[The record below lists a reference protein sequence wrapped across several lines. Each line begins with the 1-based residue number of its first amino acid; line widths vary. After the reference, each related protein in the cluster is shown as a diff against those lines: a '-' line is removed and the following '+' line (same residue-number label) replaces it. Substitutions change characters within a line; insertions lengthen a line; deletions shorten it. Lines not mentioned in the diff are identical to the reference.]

1 MRFSLGCRLAYQVAA
16 PTPFLFNVEAAGFG
30 QQRILSERLTIAG
43 DPPYETYTQPET
55 SNRLVRLIA
64 QPGALTL
71 SYDAEVELD
80 AYVAEP
86 ASVDAIPA
94 EQLPF
99 AVLPHLNPS
108 RFCPS
113 DKLAAFAHAE
123 FDGPE
128 SGHERVARICNWI
141 YERTKYRPG
150 SSDAMTSAIDTMID
164 RAGVC
169 RDFAHLGVTLCR
181 ALGIPARFVSCY
193 AWQLDPPDFHAVFE
207 AYLGGRWYLFDPTR
221 QASLDGLVRI
231 GCGRDAADVS
241 FATIHGQVEPTDM
254 QVRIRAHD
262 EKATLDHR
270 TAMAVSTSAE

>member
-1 MRFSLGCRLAYQVAA
+1 MRFSLGCRLAYEVAE
-16 PTPFLFNVEAAGFG
+16 PTTFIFNVQAASFDR
-30 QQRILSERLTIAG
+30 QRVLSERLAIDG
-43 DPPYETYTQPET
+43 DVPYETFVQPET
-55 SNRLVRLIA
+55 SNRLVRLVA
-64 QPGALTL
+64 PAGRLAL

-80 AYVAEP
+80 IYVADP
-86 ASVDAIPA
+86 ASVDRIAID
-94 EQLPF
+94 QLPMT
-99 AVLPHLNPS
+99 VLPYLNPS

-141 YERTKYRPG
+141 YERTAYRPG
-150 SSDAMTSAIDTMID
+150 SSDAMTSAIETVID

-169 RDFAHLGVTLCR
+169 RDFAHLGIAMCR

-207 AYLGGRWYLFDPTR
+207 AYLGGRWYLFDATR

-231 GCGRDAADVS
+231 GCGRDAVDVS
-241 FATIHGQVEPTDM
+241 FATIHGPFEPTEM
-254 QVRIRAHD
+254 QVRIRAHE

-270 TAMAVSTSAE
+270 TDMAISTSDA